1 MRRHLRHLWGVDHLT
16 AHPHHREH
24 LQQALREGQDQGPDH
39 QEEEDGG
46 LELGQAAR
54 KFVQGQASI
63 RDLSAAGLT

>member
-1 MRRHLRHLWGVDHLT
+1 MRRHLRHLWGVDYFT

-46 LELGQAAR
+46 LELGQAAW
-54 KFVQGQASI
+54 KSVQGQASI
-63 RDLSAAGLT
+63 RDLAAAGLT